1 MSSPI
6 IRFLAKT
13 YKVWVVII
21 AALIFFLGYNA
32 YLVDYSL
39 LNLKIVLD
47 KTTDIKTIN
56 DAKKLASVLDYSILT
71 EVGSAELQS
80 SNISK
85 IELAKDILANL
96 KDGDQLKDV
105 KFLLASAIE
114 EKEKKKPA
122 IVVALNNIGRV
133 FAPLGAKFSEA
144 KLESRANYL
153 NNYIRT
159 QEDREKIQEAY
170 YELAN
175 VYTKLKQFD
184 KAQDAFQEAIK
195 SAPETKLAQKSRFN
209 LAWNEKFRGNLDE
222 AAKQFESLSLES
234 KNEEI
239 RSFSEYQLADSLRK
253 KGEYDK
259 AAEIFQKIGKKY
271 PREEFAQLATF
282 QAGYINLYNI
292 SDLEKAKQVFEEA
305 RALFGDT
312 DVVRHIE
319 KEAFF
324 NISTE
329 YFKKG
334 YGLLKE
340 GQNLLK
346 NEYYDKANLHFDKGL
361 EIKPEEGIAYIGKA
375 IAYLWLG
382 DKDKAVIF
390 GEHAVELSPK
400 NEMVSVN
407 MGYIYID
414 VNAPHKA
421 IREYRRYLSHN
432 RKSAFVH
439 YNLGYSYALSNK
451 VLAAVQEFRE
461 TTKIDPNNAYA
472 YNNLGWGY
480 WQLRKYAN
488 AIDAF
493 RKAIK
498 IEPQFERAQFNLGQV
513 YMVIGSYGDAKKAF
527 EAISATS
534 PEYGQAQVYLREVE
548 KKTK

>member
-1 MSSPI
+1 MK
-6 IRFLAKT
+6 FLAKT
-13 YKVWVVII
+13 YKVWVVIV
-21 AALIFFLGYNA
+21 AAVIFFLGYNA

-47 KTTDIKTIN
+47 KTADIKTIN

-71 EVGSAELQS
+71 EVGSPELQS
-80 SNISK
+80 SNISR

-96 KDGDQLKDV
+96 KDGDQLTDV
-105 KFLLASAIE
+105 KFLLTAAIT

-122 IVVALNNIGRV
+122 ILAAFNNIGRI
-133 FAPLGAKFSEA
+133 FAPLGAKFSKA
-144 KLESRANYL
+144 KLESRANFL
-153 NNYIRT
+153 DNYIRA
-159 QEDREKIQEAY
+159 QEDKGKIQEAY

-175 VYTKLKQFD
+175 VYTKLQQFE
-184 KAQDAFQEAIK
+184 KAKEAFQEAIN
-195 SAPETKLAQKSRFN
+195 SAPDTKLAQKSRFN
-209 LAWNEKFRGNLDE
+209 LAWNEKYRGNLDE
-222 AAKQFESLSLES
+222 AAKQFGSLSRES
-234 KNEEI
+234 DNIEI
-239 RSFSEYQLADSLRK
+239 KSFSEYQLADSLKK
-253 KGEYDK
+253 KGEFEK
-259 AAEIFQKIGKKY
+259 AAEIFNQLGKKY

-282 QAGYINLYNI
+282 QAGYINLYDI
-292 SDLEKAKQVFEEA
+292 SDLEKATQVFTDA
-305 RALFGDT
+305 KALFGDT

-319 KEAFF
+319 KETFL
-324 NISTE
+324 NISRE

-346 NEYYDKANLHFDKGL
+346 SEYYDKANFHFDKGL
-361 EIKPEEGIAYIGKA
+361 EIKPEQGIAYIGKA
-375 IAYLWLG
+375 LAYLWLG
-382 DKDKAVIF
+382 DKDKAIIF
-390 GEHAVELSPK
+390 GEHAVELAPK
-400 NEMVSVN
+400 HELVSVN

-414 VNAPHKA
+414 VNSPHKA
-421 IREYRRYLSHN
+421 VKEYRRYLSHD
-432 RKSAFVH
+432 RKSVFVH
-439 YNLGYSYALSNK
+439 YNLGYAYAISGK
-451 VLAAVQEFRE
+451 VLAAVQEFRQ